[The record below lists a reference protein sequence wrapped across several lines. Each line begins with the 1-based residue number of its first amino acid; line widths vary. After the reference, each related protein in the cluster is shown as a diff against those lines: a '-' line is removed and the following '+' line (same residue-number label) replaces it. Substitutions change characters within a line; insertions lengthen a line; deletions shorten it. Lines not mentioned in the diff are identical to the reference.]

1 MQVLRCPARSLHDDP
16 TAHLTYDRNNKTL
29 KLERRHSLSIKLLRL
44 VLLWALAVGVV
55 LSMGQ
60 IAYDLRKE
68 SHMIDS
74 NAEQILAMSQDPATQ
89 AVYSLDREMAMQ
101 VIGGL
106 FEHEAVRYAAI
117 GHPDETQLA
126 SRERPL
132 KSAPYRKIT
141 DWLFGVEQQ
150 YSVGLYGRAPYKEY
164 YGDLRITLDTAPYGE
179 DFLQSSLIIL
189 LSGVLR
195 AMAMAF
201 VLYLLYHILLT
212 RPLAGIIDRIAN
224 INPDQPGKMH
234 IPMLP
239 GQEKNELGLWISK
252 ANELLESIERNSSR
266 RREAE
271 ANLLHMAQHDHLT
284 GLPNRSMLQEQL
296 SRILADAGRRQRGV
310 AVLCCGLD
318 DFKEINEQ
326 FSYQSGDSLLV
337 TVADR
342 LRANSGRLGSLARL
356 GGDQFALVQTGVGE
370 PYEAAELAQTI
381 LDDLSRPFEVG
392 EHTVSL
398 RATIGITLFPDD
410 GDDAEKLLQK
420 AEQTMM
426 LAKARSRNRYQF
438 YIASLDSEMR
448 VRRELDKE
456 LRGALERN
464 EFHLTYQPQVS
475 YATHEVVGVE
485 ALLRWQH
492 PERGLVPPDLFIPL
506 AEQNGIIISIGEW
519 VLDQACKQLR
529 VWHDQ
534 GFSELRM
541 AVNLSTVQLHHSEL
555 SRVVTNLMQRYKLP
569 AHCLEMEVTET
580 GLMEDIAAAASHL
593 NSLKKAGVLIAIDDF
608 GTGYSSLS
616 YLRGLPLDKIKID
629 KSFVQ
634 DVLVDEDDATI
645 VRAIIQL
652 GRSLNMEVIAE
663 GVESAEQEAY
673 VIAQG
678 CNEGQG
684 YYYSRPL
691 SPEAF
696 EVWIR
701 QYQAKAKTAL
711 NSSENSS
718 S

>member
-1 MQVLRCPARSLHDDP
+1 M
-16 TAHLTYDRNNKTL
+16 

-398 RATIGITLFPDD
+398 RATIGISLFPDD

-580 GLMEDIAAAASHL
+580 GLMEDIATAASHL

>member
-1 MQVLRCPARSLHDDP
+1 M
-16 TAHLTYDRNNKTL
+16 

-44 VLLWALAVGVV
+44 VLLWALLVGLI
-55 LSMGQ
+55 LSLGQ
-60 IAYDLRKE
+60 IAFDLRKE
-68 SHMIDS
+68 RQQIDQT
-74 NAEQILAMSQDPATQ
+74 AEQILAMSQDPATQ
-89 AVYSLDREMAMQ
+89 AVYSLDREMALQ

-106 FEHEAVRYAAI
+106 FEHPAVRFASI

-132 KSAPYRKIT
+132 IESPLRSVT
-141 DWLFGVEQQ
+141 DWLFGVEQH
-150 YSVGLYGRAPYKEY
+150 YSVALFGREPYNEY
-164 YGDLRITLDTAPYGE
+164 YGDLRIVLDTAPYGE
-179 DFLQSSLIIL
+179 DFLQSSLVIL
-189 LSGVLR
+189 VSGILR
-195 AMAMAF
+195 AVAMAMA
-201 VLYLLYHILLT
+201 LYLLYHFLLT
-212 RPLAGIIDRIAN
+212 KPLAGIIDRISD
-224 INPDQPGKMH
+224 INPDHPGKMH

-239 GQEKNELGLWISK
+239 GQERNELGLWINK
-252 ANELLESIERNSSR
+252 ANELLESIERNSNR

-296 SRILADAGRRQRGV
+296 SRILGDAGRRQRGV

-356 GGDQFALVQTGVGE
+356 GGDQFALVQTGVSE

-381 LDDLSRPFEVG
+381 LDDLGRPFEIG
-392 EHTVSL
+392 DHTVSL

-410 GDDAEKLLQK
+410 GDNAEKLLQK

-464 EFHLTYQPQVS
+464 EFHLVYQPQIA
-475 YATHEVVGVE
+475 YDDHRVVGVE
-485 ALLRWQH
+485 ALLRWHH

-506 AEQNGIIISIGEW
+506 AEQNGSIIEIGEW
-519 VLDQACKQLR
+519 VLDQSCRQLR
-529 VWHDQ
+529 IWHDS
-534 GFSELRM
+534 GMTELRM

-555 SRVVTNLMQRYKLP
+555 SRVVTNLIQRYKLP
-569 AHCLEMEVTET
+569 PRCLEMEVTET
-580 GLMEDIAAAASHL
+580 GLMEDISAAAGHL
-593 NSLKKAGVLIAIDDF
+593 NSLKKAGVQIAIDDF

-629 KSFVQ
+629 RSFVQ
-634 DVLVDEDDATI
+634 DVLIDEDDATI

-652 GRSLNMEVIAE
+652 GRSLNMQVIAE

-673 VIAQG
+673 IIAQG

-691 SPEAF
+691 SATAF
-696 EVWIR
+696 TDWLHAYEG
-701 QYQAKAKTAL
+701 ASNKARR
-711 NSSENSS
+711 SELS
-718 S
+718 

>member
-1 MQVLRCPARSLHDDP
+1 
-16 TAHLTYDRNNKTL
+16 
-29 KLERRHSLSIKLLRL
+29 
-44 VLLWALAVGVV
+44 LLWALLVGLI
-55 LSMGQ
+55 LSLGQ
-60 IAYDLRKE
+60 IAFDLRKE
-68 SHMIDS
+68 RQQIDQT
-74 NAEQILAMSQDPATQ
+74 AEQILAMSQDPATQ
-89 AVYSLDREMAMQ
+89 AVYSLDREMALQ

-106 FEHEAVRYAAI
+106 FEHPAVRFASI

-132 KSAPYRKIT
+132 IESPLRSVT
-141 DWLFGVEQQ
+141 DWLFGVEQH
-150 YSVGLYGRAPYKEY
+150 YSVALFGREPYNEY
-164 YGDLRITLDTAPYGE
+164 YGDLRIVLDTAPYGE
-179 DFLQSSLIIL
+179 DFLQSSLVIL
-189 LSGVLR
+189 VSGILR
-195 AMAMAF
+195 AVAMAMA
-201 VLYLLYHILLT
+201 LYLLYHFLLT
-212 RPLAGIIDRIAN
+212 KPLAGIIDRISD
-224 INPDQPGKMH
+224 INPDHPGKMH

-239 GQEKNELGLWISK
+239 GQERNELGLWINK
-252 ANELLESIERNSSR
+252 ANELLESIERNSNR

-296 SRILADAGRRQRGV
+296 SRILGDAGRRQRGV

-356 GGDQFALVQTGVGE
+356 GGDQFALVQTGVSE

-381 LDDLSRPFEVG
+381 LDDLGRPFEIG
-392 EHTVSL
+392 DHTVSL

-410 GDDAEKLLQK
+410 GDNAEKLLQK

-464 EFHLTYQPQVS
+464 EFHLVYQPQI
-475 YATHEVVGVE
+475 AFDDHRVVGVE
-485 ALLRWQH
+485 ALVRWHH

-506 AEQNGIIISIGEW
+506 AEQNGSIIEIGEW
-519 VLDQACKQLR
+519 VLDQSCRQLR
-529 VWHDQ
+529 IWHDS
-534 GFSELRM
+534 GMTELRM

-555 SRVVTNLMQRYKLP
+555 SRVVTNLIQRYKLP
-569 AHCLEMEVTET
+569 PRCLEMEVTET
-580 GLMEDIAAAASHL
+580 GLMEDISAAAGHL
-593 NSLKKAGVLIAIDDF
+593 NSLKKAGVQIAIDDF

-629 KSFVQ
+629 RSFVQ
-634 DVLVDEDDATI
+634 DVLIDEDDATI

-652 GRSLNMEVIAE
+652 GRSLNMQVIAE

-673 VIAQG
+673 IIAQG

-691 SPEAF
+691 SATAF
-696 EVWIR
+696 TDWLHAYEG
-701 QYQAKAKTAL
+701 ASNKARR
-711 NSSENSS
+711 SELS
-718 S
+718 

>member
-1 MQVLRCPARSLHDDP
+1 M
-16 TAHLTYDRNNKTL
+16 

-398 RATIGITLFPDD
+398 RATIGITLFPDN

-701 QYQAKAKTAL
+701 QYQAKAKTAF

>member
-1 MQVLRCPARSLHDDP
+1 M
-16 TAHLTYDRNNKTL
+16 

-44 VLLWALAVGVV
+44 VLLWALVVGVV
-55 LSMGQ
+55 LSLGQ

-68 SHMIDS
+68 RKLIDS

-89 AVYSLDREMAMQ
+89 AVYSLDREMALQ

-117 GHPDETQLA
+117 GHPDESQLA

-132 KSAPYRKIT
+132 QDSPYRALT
-141 DWLFGVEQQ
+141 DWLFGIEQQ
-150 YSVGLYGRAPYKEY
+150 YSVGLYGREPYNEY
-164 YGDLRITLDTAPYGE
+164 YGDLRITLDTAPYGD

-201 VLYLLYHILLT
+201 ALYLLYHVLLT
-212 RPLAGIIDRIAN
+212 KPLAGIIDRIAD
-224 INPDQPGKMH
+224 INPDHPGKMH

-239 GQEKNELGLWISK
+239 GQEKNELGLWIRK

-381 LDDLSRPFEVG
+381 LDDLGRPFDLG

-410 GDDAEKLLQK
+410 GDNAEKLLQK

-475 YATHEVVGVE
+475 YETHEVVGVE

-529 VWHDQ
+529 AWHDQ
-534 GFSELRM
+534 GFDGLRM

-555 SRVVTNLMQRYKLP
+555 SRVVTNLMQRYQLP

-691 SPEAF
+691 TAAAF
-696 EVWIR
+696 GDWIR
-701 QYQAKAKTAL
+701 QYRAKPRIPRNT
-711 NSSENSS
+711 SELS
-718 S
+718 

>member
-1 MQVLRCPARSLHDDP
+1 M
-16 TAHLTYDRNNKTL
+16 

-701 QYQAKAKTAL
+701 QYQAKAKTAF